1 MTTEIRR
8 WSGAADILIYHSQL
22 VWWTGIQWIWCS
34 SRCAWHLWRH
44 CSARV
49 VVSRFAGVWAVKQL
63 IAVVQR
69 GPYQA
74 ARQCR
79 MCRVACACRATIMSC
94 LSNVRRW
101 SRTTHRTLIRRRKQ
115 RDSVRRWVD
124 VSMMSASDLSVI
136 TEIDWVWT
144 DEWIVSHAF
153 SLVPPS
159 IWKSLHVDTH
169 LCQSV
174 KTFKRHLKAHLFA
187 QHSLVRAQPSSLL
200 YFLIRWCYINV
211 PSLLL

>member
-74 ARQCR
+74 AHQCR
-79 MCRVACACRATIMSC
+79 MCRVACACPACQMSDAGPEQ
-94 LSNVRRW
+94 RTEPW
-101 SRTTHRTLIRRRKQ
+101 S
-115 RDSVRRWVD
+115 DAGNSVTAYVDEWMFQWWV
-124 VSMMSASDLSVI
+124 LPTSVI